1 LTVRG
6 VVEGDAVPGLF
17 LPRLIAFFREERLPL
32 DRIVGFYPFDEI
44 NRAIEDMETGAT
56 VKPVLRMN

>member
-32 DRIVGFYPFDEI
+32 DRIVSFYPFDEI